1 MFSWSDKARGGLLES
16 KWSKRFILL
25 ALLQVL
31 ITIPILI
38 ATLVNVETSPIQD
51 TPMLDQEPNESTDY
65 LRLRLRDKNDRVRF
79 ENIWFIVYELWKLG
93 LMLDGL
99 IYRNSLT
106 VVAAAGFTF
115 FSGALGIM
123 QIIESVKWDEAPLIN
138 LQLQIA
144 MTVIVWVL
152 AVPTAFV
159 AFMLQKHFGWD
170 VIDKVGPERRL
181 QSMYYT
187 VQCFTLALKINF
199 FFEVLLMAFYA
210 VCASVS
216 SRPLCIAASVLA
228 GVGLL
233 ALLIGRQ
240 AIAWEAHWMMSL
252 FSLMQGAII
261 FINMAVLVTITD
273 VVDPWYTLEIYAS
286 ASIVIV
292 VCTLYI
298 AVRCQIR
305 FGQGLK
311 PYVQWQLWSSFWKR
325 NQTSNDDDDG
335 DPRRYAE
342 EELLGGNQSTSTSPS
357 HNRVSQQEAQRH
369 EQQHASRQRHDSTTS
384 PPPPQPPPHD
394 NHVHQVHQPPRRDT
408 RQAEHID
415 FTEYFDYL
423 DMIRRPNNNSNTSP
437 TR

>member
-1 MFSWSDKARGGLLES
+1 MES

-93 LMLDGL
+93 LMLDGVSCYRGWVFRNHHSHCMNSILYKL

-123 QIIESVKWDEAPLIN
+123 VSVCVTKSSVHGLTFSYQQIIESVKWDEAPLIN

-181 QSMYYT
+181 QSKWWYIVM
-187 VQCFTLALKINF
+187 K
-199 FFEVLLMAFYA
+199 
-210 VCASVS
+210 S
-216 SRPLCIAASVLA
+216 SS
-228 GVGLL
+228 
-233 ALLIGRQ
+233 
-240 AIAWEAHWMMSL
+240 SL
-252 FSLMQGAII
+252 
-261 FINMAVLVTITD
+261 
-273 VVDPWYTLEIYAS
+273 
-286 ASIVIV
+286 
-292 VCTLYI
+292 
-298 AVRCQIR
+298 
-305 FGQGLK
+305 
-311 PYVQWQLWSSFWKR
+311 SS
-325 NQTSNDDDDG
+325 S
-335 DPRRYAE
+335 
-342 EELLGGNQSTSTSPS
+342 
-357 HNRVSQQEAQRH
+357 
-369 EQQHASRQRHDSTTS
+369 
-384 PPPPQPPPHD
+384 
-394 NHVHQVHQPPRRDT
+394 
-408 RQAEHID
+408 
-415 FTEYFDYL
+415 
-423 DMIRRPNNNSNTSP
+423 
-437 TR
+437 